1 MVDIEYISET
11 NMDGDIIIVLGVVD
25 FVFQL
30 KLENAFNNVVIFRH
44 YCDFKKLTILEMQ
57 SFEKKNLTLTKTYIK
72 I

>member
-30 KLENAFNNVVIFRH
+30 KLENAFNNVVIFTH
-44 YCDFKKLTILEMQ
+44 YCDLKKLTILEMQ
-57 SFEKKNLTLTKTYIK
+57 SFEKKILP
-72 I
+72 

>member
-44 YCDFKKLTILEMQ
+44 
-57 SFEKKNLTLTKTYIK
+57 
-72 I
+72 